1 MLMACLDKW
10 LVDGEFQARQRDVFF
25 ICLTQLRQA
34 AEDDVQILGEPV
46 LYFRAKLTHRGKGT
60 TTAQHKLT
68 WAAALTFVLYG
79 APGTPFSVQQL
90 QEALVKAVELSGA
103 QRKVGSL
110 RKLR

>member
-1 MLMACLDKW
+1 MACLDKW
-10 LVDGEFQARQRDVFF
+10 LEDGEFQARQRDVHFW
-25 ICLTQLRQA
+25 ITQLRQA
-34 AEDDVQILGEPV
+34 AEDDAQILGEPV
-46 LYFRAKLTHRGKGT
+46 LYFRAKLTYRGKGT

-68 WAAALTFVLYG
+68 WAVAPTFVLYG

-90 QEALVKAVELSGA
+90 QKALVKAVELSGA